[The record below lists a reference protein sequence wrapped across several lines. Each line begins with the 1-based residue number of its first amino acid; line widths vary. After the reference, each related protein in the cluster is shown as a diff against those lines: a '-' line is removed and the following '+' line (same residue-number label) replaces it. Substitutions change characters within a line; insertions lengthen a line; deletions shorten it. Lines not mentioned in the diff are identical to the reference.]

1 MLAVCFERHLRL
13 RLDRKH
19 VVFGAI
25 MDGMRTLKDIEDAG
39 SPDGTPTEEVVITN
53 CGVVE

>member
-1 MLAVCFERHLRL
+1 MRL

-19 VVFGAI
+19 VVFGAV

-53 CGVVE
+53 CGVVEG